1 MTQVPNGII
10 TMILDMV
17 PNDSHYK
24 HPVAVMLKASKANGS
39 LTRWNNIVKSD
50 NLYLAGNFIHRNQH
64 KKDLMD
70 NRENPNNYRSVLK
83 SGEMSRYLGG
93 NDAKFNRMFE
103 TSVRSSTLC
112 FII

>member
-1 MTQVPNGII
+1 MTQLPNGII

-17 PNDSHYK
+17 PKDSQYK
-24 HPVAVMLKASKANGS
+24 HPVAVMIKASEANGS
-39 LTRWNNIVKSD
+39 LTRWNNVVKSD
-50 NLYLAGNFIHRNQH
+50 NFYLLRSFILRNHH
-64 KKDLMD
+64 KKELME

-103 TSVRSSTLC
+103 MSVRSNKLC
-112 FII
+112 FVI

>member
-1 MTQVPNGII
+1 MTQLPNGII

-17 PNDSHYK
+17 PRDSYYK
-24 HPVAVMLKASKANGS
+24 HPVAVMLKESKANGR
-39 LTRWNNIVKSD
+39 LTMRNNVVKSD
-50 NLYLAGNFIHRNQH
+50 HFYMARNLILRNHH
-64 KKDLMD
+64 KKDLLE

-103 TSVRSSTLC
+103 MSVRSNKLC

>member
-1 MTQVPNGII
+1 MTQLPNGII

-17 PNDSHYK
+17 PRDSHYK
-24 HPVAVMLKASKANGS
+24 HPVAVMLKASKANDN

-50 NLYLAGNFIHRNQH
+50 NFYKLRSFILRNHH

-70 NRENPNNYRSVLK
+70 NRENPNNYKSVLK

-93 NDAKFNRMFE
+93 TDTRFNRMFE
-103 TSVRSSTLC
+103 MSVRSNLLC

>member
-1 MTQVPNGII
+1 MTQLPNGII

-17 PNDSHYK
+17 PRDSHYK

-39 LTRWNNIVKSD
+39 LTRWNNVVKSD
-50 NLYLAGNFIHRNQH
+50 NFYLARKFILRNRH
-64 KKDLMD
+64 KKDFMET
-70 NRENPNNYRSVLK
+70 RENPMNYRSVLK
-83 SGEMSRYLGG
+83 RGEMSRYLGR

-103 TSVRSSTLC
+103 NSVRTNTLC